1 MEQEKIKSLEQVLQ
15 MIKSFFTKDRKF
27 IFILTVILGVL
38 THFLLLS
45 NLIWSP
51 DGLLNGIHYTAGRL

>member
-1 MEQEKIKSLEQVLQ
+1 MEQEKIKSPEQVLQ
-15 MIKSFFTKDRKF
+15 GIKNFFTKDRKF
-27 IFILTVILGVL
+27 IMLLTIILGII

>member
-1 MEQEKIKSLEQVLQ
+1 MEQEKIKSPEQVLQ
-15 MIKSFFTKDRKF
+15 GIKNFFTNDRKC
-27 IFILTVILGVL
+27 ILRITIILGII

>member
-1 MEQEKIKSLEQVLQ
+1 MEQEKIKSPEQVLQ

>member
-1 MEQEKIKSLEQVLQ
+1 MEQEKIKSPEQVLQ

-27 IFILTVILGVL
+27 IFILTVILGLL

>member
-1 MEQEKIKSLEQVLQ
+1 MEKEKIKSPEQVLQ